1 MENFEMDKFLDY
13 IRPEDNELLR
23 DMKAY
28 AITNNIPII
37 RNEMKQFLE
46 TLVMIYKPKRILE
59 IGTAIGYSSIV
70 MVEALRKSYKTLE
83 GIELISLERSDEM
96 YSKAIE
102 NINLAKLSH
111 IIKIRHD
118 EAEIQLKKIV
128 NSAEKFDI
136 IFMDAA
142 KGQYLTF
149 LPYCMKLLPVNGLLI
164 SDNVLQS
171 GEVAKSRFS
180 VPRRQRTIHQRMR
193 EYLWELNHREDLQ
206 TSIID
211 IADGVTLSVK
221 LS

>member
-96 YSKAIE
+96 YAKAIE
-102 NINLAKLSH
+102 NINLAKLTH